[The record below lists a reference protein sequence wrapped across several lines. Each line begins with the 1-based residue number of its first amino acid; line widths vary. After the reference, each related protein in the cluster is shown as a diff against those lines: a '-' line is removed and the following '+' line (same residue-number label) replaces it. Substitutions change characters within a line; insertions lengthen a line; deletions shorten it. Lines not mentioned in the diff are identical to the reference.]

1 MINWSYSIF
10 CWSIQTRF
18 FTLNGAGRYVV
29 LVSLQEP
36 RYIRH
41 SSPNLNHKIAELCRE
56 RGGGRTIDAAALTPP
71 DAKNLNKSRRPRG
84 EECLRRNCIRSP
96 APTLCMRCVQLSQA
110 VADTA
115 GSWSLHIWR
124 PHTPHWRG
132 KRGAKNM
139 YTKFAVKQYM
149 CCVQRMGHGSLE
161 PTLG

>member
-1 MINWSYSIF
+1 MPGNLVFFYLVKERTFLTPQDSLTIKTLTLCDKLIVFDILLTHSNSIF
-10 CWSIQTRF
+10 FLQM
-18 FTLNGAGRYVV
+18 GQGRYVV

-115 GSWSLHIWR
+115 GSWSLHI
-124 PHTPHWRG
+124 
-132 KRGAKNM
+132 
-139 YTKFAVKQYM
+139 
-149 CCVQRMGHGSLE
+149 
-161 PTLG
+161 